1 MATPATITEL
11 HHSRFAPTLR
21 SRGAAYHRE
30 GRVYLHELTDTTA
43 IATVNGSQAYSTE
56 LRHYRDLQRTEM
68 HCDCPHS
75 LGVLPC
81 KHLWAVLLEIDA
93 VEAELADY
101 AAEVAPWSIE
111 QPRGA
116 EASEAA
122 AAAPATSSRGSL
134 PTGRAEQPPAVVP
147 PPAWQRRIAS
157 LLPTDGRDDPV
168 APLFEFVVS
177 RRGRDPRH
185 PLGIEARVRYRKQSG
200 EPGASRGGSLLR
212 SQLQQ
217 APAAER
223 RLLERLDRVRNQ
235 TYGFY
240 GNTDLELGLPLPI
253 ASHELPSL
261 LAELGQ
267 VARVLRLPSPDE
279 AAPQPL
285 RVDAARPF
293 RFELVTRRLDDTR
306 TAVIGQFARGGDVL
320 PLASLDPIADHDA
333 AITRDELVLL
343 QCDGAQALANDLR
356 HHGPIELP
364 TAELPRLL
372 GSLSRLP
379 GAESFLHRLLP
390 ELPIAAPQAQLRVT
404 FPKQAQEPLPVELWF
419 DYGGEQLLA
428 GDPRPMLDGDEGLQR
443 RDAVHEQN
451 VRAAVGAAGVALG
464 ADGRGLLPRE
474 RLAGATSAL
483 LATGVQVLAAGR
495 RLRSFQ
501 RGSSSVASG
510 IDWLDVGGGV
520 QFDGHD
526 TTLVELLQRPRLD
539 GFVELGDGSL
549 GMLPEAWLRR
559 LDALRA
565 LDADIEGDV
574 LRIPN
579 SRALLLDALLA
590 GQESGELVVDA
601 AFDRLRQ
608 RLASFHS
615 IAPALP
621 PPGFT
626 GQLRPYQSQGLG
638 WLRFLQECGLGGCL
652 ADDMGLGKTV
662 QVLALLAGVHRARR
676 GRSAAAPRPSLLVAP
691 RSVLANWQSEAA
703 RFTPRLRVLD
713 FSRPDRWRD
722 DTAAELAAHDLVL
735 TTYALLR
742 ADAGEFAARDI
753 RFRYAILDE
762 AQAIKNA
769 DSQGSK
775 AARLLRA
782 EHRLVLTG
790 TPVENHLGD
799 LWSLFEFLNPGM
811 LGRLPAFRALL
822 ARDVDAAT
830 LTENGRLLQRTLR
843 PVLLRRTKQQVLTD
857 LPPKVEQTL
866 WCELGRAQQRRY
878 DTLREH
884 YRAELLAGS
893 GELDQRQR
901 FTVLEA
907 LLRLRQAACHEGLL
921 PGRADATDSAKFE
934 ALLPQLEQLAAAGQ
948 KALVFSQFTGLL
960 DLLEPH
966 LQQRGLP
973 FERLDGKTR
982 RRPERIA
989 RFQQDPDCRVFLIS
1003 LKAGGFGL
1011 NLTAAS
1017 YVFVLDPWWNP
1028 AAEMQA
1034 IDRAHRIGQQRTVHA
1049 YRLVC
1054 RGTVEERVLE
1064 LQQRKQAL
1072 CEAILGNERS
1082 LLQDLTR
1089 ADLEMLLG

>member
-1 MATPATITEL
+1 M
-11 HHSRFAPTLR
+11 
-21 SRGAAYHRE
+21 
-30 GRVYLHELTDTTA
+30 
-43 IATVNGSQAYSTE
+43 
-56 LRHYRDLQRTEM
+56 
-68 HCDCPHS
+68 
-75 LGVLPC
+75 
-81 KHLWAVLLEIDA
+81 
-93 VEAELADY
+93 
-101 AAEVAPWSIE
+101 
-111 QPRGA
+111 
-116 EASEAA
+116 
-122 AAAPATSSRGSL
+122 
-134 PTGRAEQPPAVVP
+134 
-147 PPAWQRRIAS
+147 
-157 LLPTDGRDDPV
+157 
-168 APLFEFVVS
+168 
-177 RRGRDPRH
+177 
-185 PLGIEARVRYRKQSG
+185 
-200 EPGASRGGSLLR
+200 
-212 SQLQQ
+212 
-217 APAAER
+217 
-223 RLLERLDRVRNQ
+223 
-235 TYGFY
+235 
-240 GNTDLELGLPLPI
+240 
-253 ASHELPSL
+253 
-261 LAELGQ
+261 
-267 VARVLRLPSPDE
+267 
-279 AAPQPL
+279 
-285 RVDAARPF
+285 
-293 RFELVTRRLDDTR
+293 
-306 TAVIGQFARGGDVL
+306 
-320 PLASLDPIADHDA
+320 
-333 AITRDELVLL
+333 
-343 QCDGAQALANDLR
+343 
-356 HHGPIELP
+356 
-364 TAELPRLL
+364 
-372 GSLSRLP
+372 
-379 GAESFLHRLLP
+379 
-390 ELPIAAPQAQLRVT
+390 
-404 FPKQAQEPLPVELWF
+404 
-419 DYGGEQLLA
+419 
-428 GDPRPMLDGDEGLQR
+428 
-443 RDAVHEQN
+443 
-451 VRAAVGAAGVALG
+451 
-464 ADGRGLLPRE
+464 
-474 RLAGATSAL
+474 
-483 LATGVQVLAAGR
+483 
-495 RLRSFQ
+495 
-501 RGSSSVASG
+501 
-510 IDWLDVGGGV
+510 
-520 QFDGHD
+520 
-526 TTLVELLQRPRLD
+526 
-539 GFVELGDGSL
+539 
-549 GMLPEAWLRR
+549 
-559 LDALRA
+559 
-565 LDADIEGDV
+565 
-574 LRIPN
+574 
-579 SRALLLDALLA
+579 
-590 GQESGELVVDA
+590 
-601 AFDRLRQ
+601 
-608 RLASFHS
+608 
-615 IAPALP
+615 
-621 PPGFT
+621 
-626 GQLRPYQSQGLG
+626 
-638 WLRFLQECGLGGCL
+638 
-652 ADDMGLGKTV
+652 
-662 QVLALLAGVHRARR
+662 
-676 GRSAAAPRPSLLVAP
+676 
-691 RSVLANWQSEAA
+691 
-703 RFTPRLRVLD
+703 
-713 FSRPDRWRD
+713 
-722 DTAAELAAHDLVL
+722 L

-753 RFRYAILDE
+753 GFQYAILDE

-822 ARDVDAAT
+822 ARDVDAST

-921 PGRADATDSAKFE
+921 PGRDAATDSAKFE

-966 LQQRGLP
+966 LQQRGLS

-1054 RGTVEERVLE
+1054 RDTVEERVLE